1 MRQVVVAIETTGTE
15 LSAGHRII
23 EVGCVELINERLTG
37 RHFHVYINPSRHI
50 DESAI
55 ERHGITSEFLADK
68 PKFTDIAKEF
78 LDFLSFDELVTYN
91 AGFVLSF
98 LQAEILLSGVDAERN
113 GLTNDIVDVLKIG
126 NERHPNQNNSLLNL
140 CERYYVDTSQT
151 ELSGALFRAEIIA
164 DLLLALINESTKKIT
179 SDLSRYEEGENLVVI
194 KTFSDLDQA
203 IDGIS
208 KTALCRGVSNHEYP
222 LLPSL
227 FRHADVESADVREH
241 NLMWVFKTHAKPY
254 LQSNPEND
262 VEWLTIAQ
270 HHGLPTR
277 LLDWS
282 LSPLVACFF
291 AVQSLSK
298 TDAAIYVYD
307 IGKFKKE
314 EDIDCSK
321 IKDIVA
327 FFPSH
332 ATKRVTAQSGMFT
345 IHPTSNMKLESES
358 IKKIVIPAERKK
370 YFMEKLVKYGVHPGT
385 IFPDLDGLSNYISYL
400 NGYRE
405 KS

>member
-23 EVGCVELINERLTG
+23 EIGCVELVNEQLTG
-37 RHFHVYINPSRHI
+37 RFYHVYLNPNRAI
-50 DESAI
+50 DEAAI
-55 ERHGITSEFLADK
+55 ERHGITTELLEDK
-68 PKFTDIAKEF
+68 PEFSAIAKDL
-78 LDFLSFDELVTYN
+78 LDFLGADEIITYN
-91 AGFVLSF
+91 ANFVLPF
-98 LQAEILLSGVDAERN
+98 VHHEIAISGIGNTGD
-113 GLTNDIVDVLKIG
+113 GLTNDIVDVLTIG
-126 NERHPNQNNSLLNL
+126 NERHPNQNNSLFNL

-151 ELSGALFRAEIIA
+151 EFTGALFEAELIA
-164 DLLLALINESTKKIT
+164 DLLLALINERTKKIT
-179 SDLSRYEEGENLVVI
+179 SDLSRYEEGENLVVV
-194 KTFSDLDQA
+194 KSFSDLDEA

-227 FRHADVESADVREH
+227 FRHTDVESADVREH
-241 NLMWVFKTHAKPY
+241 NLMWVFKTHAKPH
-254 LQSNPEND
+254 LQNNPESE

-298 TDAAIYVYD
+298 DDAAIYIYD

-314 EDIDCSK
+314 EEINASK
-321 IKDIVA
+321 LKDIVA

-332 ATKRVTAQSGMFT
+332 ATKRVAAQSAMFT
-345 IHPTSNMKLESES
+345 IHPSNSMKLESKS

-385 IFPDLDGLSNYISYL
+385 IFPDLDGLSSYLSYL
-400 NGYRE
+400 NGYR
-405 KS
+405 

>member
-1 MRQVVVAIETTGTE
+1 LRQVVVAIETTGTE
-15 LSAGHRII
+15 LSAGHRVVEI
-23 EVGCVELINERLTG
+23 GCVELVDEKLTG
-37 RHFHVYINPSRHI
+37 RHYHVYINPVRSI

-68 PKFTDIAKEF
+68 PQFVEIAEGF
-78 LDFLSFDELVTYN
+78 LDFLGADEIVTYN
-91 AGFVLSF
+91 AEFVLPF
-98 LQAEILLSGVDAERN
+98 LQHEVTLSGIDRKRD
-113 GLTNDIVDVLKIG
+113 GLANDVVDVLLIG
-126 NERHPNQNNSLLNL
+126 NERHPNQNNSLFNL

-151 ELSGALFRAEIIA
+151 EFIGALFRAEIIA
-164 DLLLALINESTKKIT
+164 DLLLALINERTKKIT
-179 SDLSRYEEGENLVVI
+179 SDLSRYEEGENLVVV
-194 KTFSDLDQA
+194 KTFPELDQA

-241 NLMWVFKTHAKPY
+241 NLMWVFKTHAKPH
-254 LQSNPEND
+254 LRSTPGNE
-262 VEWLTIAQ
+262 VEWLAIAQ

-282 LSPLVACFF
+282 LSPLIACFF

-298 TDAAIYVYD
+298 TDAAIYIYD

-314 EDIDCSK
+314 EDIDSSK
-321 IKDIVA
+321 IEDIVA

-345 IHPTSNMKLESES
+345 IHPTKNMKLESES
-358 IKKIVIPAERKK
+358 IKKIVIPAARKK

-385 IFPDLDGLSNYISYL
+385 VFPDLDGLSNYISYL
-400 NGYRE
+400 NGYR
-405 KS
+405 